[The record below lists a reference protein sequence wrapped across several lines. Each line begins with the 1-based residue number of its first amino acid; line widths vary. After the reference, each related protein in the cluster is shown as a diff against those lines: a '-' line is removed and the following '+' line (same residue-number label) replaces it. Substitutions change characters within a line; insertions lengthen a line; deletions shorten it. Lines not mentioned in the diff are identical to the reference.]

1 MGIFGKLITPE
12 IVQYSL
18 DEFLNKDIEHFAKR
32 DCVDDILSYIRCEK
46 LDRLLAL
53 RGLPHTGQHTILQ
66 QVVSGLSAEE
76 QKQCMFL
83 EFKKWTENEAS
94 HILMV
99 MRDAVD
105 EGHRIFFLKNISDTE
120 FYQRVGD
127 VLVDRIEKY
136 DIRIIIYG
144 DNPTSIGFRAGD
156 EEFCGRVQIL
166 DCTFIDYAANNRLL
180 SAADPETSLSE
191 ENYTDYLKCGP
202 ITQCSFAGDTGKVK
216 SYIDSA
222 VHDIIRT
229 QSLCDGIYQ
238 YRPLLS
244 DTYSDEALV
253 NTLKRE
259 IYESVADIAKDAICY
274 AMVEQ
279 ETPRRTA
286 EHPLF
291 DKTIADADFIM
302 SKINAMLGI
311 TSEDV
316 TAEIQEQF
324 LVKKAP
330 QLPIFHSDDYLAPN
344 IAEFREYE
352 KKELENVLR
361 ELYCLIDYA
370 GLQHCSTDYC
380 TESGNEPWQILEKQ
394 HFIFHNTT
402 FVYTLVKDIFLQL
415 QQDKWFQSLG
425 ITDVDKFWN
434 DCEELLFSRLAVHNI
449 ICELNNMSKD
459 YLIRLLMEKV
469 GYYMTINFSV
479 ISNKK
484 THEKLPEEH
493 RIMWQIIVGPERH
506 LKNAKKHLDSWDM
519 RRFQENLTKT
529 IRASTMKQILCS
541 TGNAADTISQLPA
554 MLRLTGNNKKTRE
567 AINE

>member
-1 MGIFGKLITPE
+1 MNICGKLITPE
-12 IVQYSL
+12 IFQYSL
-18 DEFLNKDIEHFAKR
+18 DEFLNKDIEQYAKR
-32 DCVDDILSYIRCEK
+32 NCVENILNYIRCEQPA
-46 LDRLLAL
+46 RLLAL

-105 EGHRIFFLKNISDTE
+105 EGYRIFFLKNISDTE

-166 DCTFIDYAANNRLL
+166 DCTFIDYYANNLLL
-180 SAADPETSLSE
+180 SAADPETFAAE
-191 ENYTDYLKCGP
+191 ESYTEYLKRGP
-202 ITQCSFAGDTGKVK
+202 ITQRSFAGDTGKVK

-352 KKELENVLR
+352 NKELEYVFR
-361 ELYCLIDYA
+361 ELYCLADYA
-370 GLQHCSTDYC
+370 GLQYC
-380 TESGNEPWQILEKQ
+380 LSDVDCAEHSNETWKVPGKQ
-394 HFIFHNTT
+394 HFVFQNTA

-425 ITDVDKFWN
+425 IMDEDKFWN
-434 DCEELLFSRLAVHNI
+434 DCEELLLSRLAMHNI
-449 ICELNNMSKD
+449 ICELNHMSED

-479 ISNKK
+479 IG
-484 THEKLPEEH
+484 
-493 RIMWQIIVGPERH
+493 V
-506 LKNAKKHLDSWDM
+506 
-519 RRFQENLTKT
+519 
-529 IRASTMKQILCS
+529 C
-541 TGNAADTISQLPA
+541 
-554 MLRLTGNNKKTRE
+554 
-567 AINE
+567 